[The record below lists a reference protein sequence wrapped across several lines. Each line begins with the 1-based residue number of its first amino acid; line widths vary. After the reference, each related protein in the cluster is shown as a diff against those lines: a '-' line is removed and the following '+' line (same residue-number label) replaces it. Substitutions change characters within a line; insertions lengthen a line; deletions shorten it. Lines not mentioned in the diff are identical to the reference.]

1 MMDRVGADASAGPP
15 TGMVATAKTS
25 APARRRAR
33 ARCLL
38 VALVAVLLASVA
50 APAAGA
56 HGHGTGG
63 KRSHAH
69 KPKPKPAPK
78 PVKANRLGVEFLLNN
93 GEFDSHLF
101 HVSDTGCTSKT
112 TEEDK
117 FNLNALYMLQ
127 LPGGK
132 AAPTLD
138 LVDLDPANWA
148 WTYLIEEAGC
158 GGEAE
163 AEGPEHCT
171 ADGGFKVEPPPGGEA
186 AVRGDS
192 LRLDL
197 EVTSGVLIEEAEGPE
212 RCAAKLGYSLFYPAS
227 ALFLPRMLSARL
239 SVPLAALTTTSKHRR
254 GEKGAPD
261 LWKKRDIHLVAAD
274 RPPLDCSPEAAG
286 DTCDQHVRWDGTVRI
301 FRMR

>member
-1 MMDRVGADASAGPP
+1 MDRSVPGAERPRPGVGRRLGP
-15 TGMVATAKTS
+15 
-25 APARRRAR
+25 
-33 ARCLL
+33 RCLL
-38 VALVAVLLASVA
+38 VFLAVVLLGSVA
-50 APAAGA
+50 APAVGA
-56 HGHGTGG
+56 HGHGAGG
-63 KRSHAH
+63 KHSHAH

-78 PVKANRLGVEFLLNN
+78 PVKAGRFGVEFVLTD

-117 FNLNALYMLQ
+117 FHVNALYILQ

-132 AAPTLD
+132 AAPRLD
-138 LVDLDPANWA
+138 LVDLDPASWA
-148 WTYLIEEAGC
+148 WDYLIEEAGC

-186 AVRGDS
+186 AVRGDT

-197 EVTSGVLIEEAEGPE
+197 EVTSGVVIEEADGPE
-212 RCAAKLGYSLFYPAS
+212 RCAAKLGSSLFYPAS
-227 ALFLPRMLSARL
+227 ALFLPRMLSAQV
-239 SVPLAALTTTSKHRR
+239 SVKVAALATAPRHRR

-261 LWKKRDIHLVAAD
+261 LWKERNIHLVAAD
-274 RPPLDCSPEAAG
+274 RPPLDCSPDAAG
-286 DTCDQHVRWDGTVRI
+286 DTCDQHVQWEGSVRI